1 MGQTTTAV
9 LATLLSM
16 GVLDAIWLS
25 TMTSRLYRREMPT
38 LLLETPAWAPA
49 VAFYLLYAV
58 GVVLLVV
65 RPALD
70 GDWTVV
76 RVVGTGA
83 LLGLAAYGTYDLTN
97 QATLRGWSTLVTVV
111 DLTWGATLTAVVATV
126 AVAAA
131 RRFG

>member
-9 LATLLSM
+9 VATLLSM
-16 GVLDAIWLS
+16 GALDAIWLS
-25 TMTSRLYRREMPT
+25 TMTTRLYRREMPS
-38 LLLETPAWAPA
+38 LLLETPAWPPA
-49 VAFYLLYAV
+49 IGFYLLYAL

-70 GDWTVV
+70 GDWTVW
-76 RVVGTGA
+76 RVVGAGA
-83 LLGLAAYGTYDLTN
+83 LLGAVAYGTYDLTN

-111 DLTWGATLTAVVATV
+111 DLTWGATLTAVVATI
-126 AVAAA
+126 AVSAA